1 MSENSSNPTAF
12 DAVCDRLRAAS
23 SLLLVTHARPDG
35 DGLGSM
41 AALHRAATAAAKA
54 VRMLVPDEV
63 PERYDF
69 LFPSTTPAGAS
80 RFGALAEDVDA
91 IVVLDTCAGAQL
103 DGLVEGLAARRADV
117 VVIDHHQTFDGLGE
131 AEWIDSTAAATAVM
145 VGEVLEALDW
155 PVDATAAE
163 ALLTAALTDTG
174 WLRYANADPRCLR
187 AVANWLAK
195 GVRPDGLYQK
205 IYQTDRPER
214 LKLLGV
220 VLESLEFHAD
230 GRLAVMLIRG
240 EDFAGTGA
248 RPDET
253 ENMINEAFRVGE
265 VEVSVLLVENADGA
279 RVSLRSRNL
288 VDVSAIANR
297 YGGGGHARAAGVRLA
312 EPVDIAKDRIV
323 RDCIEALAERK

>member
-1 MSENSSNPTAF
+1 MTGTVPTSRRSTVDDFASEEPGARSNS
-12 DAVCDRLRAAS
+12 LRRRWAAAAM
-23 SLLLVTHARPDG
+23 LLLFLASHSNVSKAQTPEPFNQIVILIDAS
-35 DGLGSM
+35 GSYRDRQE
-41 AALHRAATAAAKA
+41 AA
-54 VRMLVPDEV
+54 V
-63 PERYDF
+63 ERT
-69 LFPSTTPAGAS
+69 L
-80 RFGALAEDVDA
+80 
-91 IVVLDTCAGAQL
+91 
-103 DGLVEGLAARRADV
+103 GLVDGLAARRADV
-117 VVIDHHQTFDGLGE
+117 VVLDHHQTFDGISE
-131 AEWIDSTAAATAVM
+131 VAWIDSSAAATAVM
-145 VGEVLEALDW
+145 VGEVLAALDW
-155 PVDATAAE
+155 PIDATTAE
-163 ALLTAALTDTG
+163 ALLTGALTDTG

-187 AVANWLAK
+187 VVADWLAG

-220 VLESLEFHAD
+220 VLESLEFHAE

-279 RVSLRSRNL
+279 RVSLRSRDL

-312 EPVDIAKDRIV
+312 EPVDVAKDRIV
-323 RDCIEALAERK
+323 RACVEALG

>member
-1 MSENSSNPTAF
+1 MSETSSKTPDVF
-12 DAVCDRLRAAS
+12 EAVCARLQSAG
-23 SLLLVTHARPDG
+23 SLLLLTHARPDG

-41 AALHRAATAAAKA
+41 AALHRSATAAGKT
-54 VRMLVPDEV
+54 VRMLVPDDV
-63 PERYDF
+63 PPRYEF
-69 LFPSTTPAGAS
+69 LFPMTSPAGAS
-80 RFGALAEDVDA
+80 RFAALAEDVDV
-91 IVVLDTCAGAQL
+91 IVVLDTCAAAQL
-103 DGLVEGLAARRADV
+103 DGLVDGLAARRADV
-117 VVIDHHQTFDGLGE
+117 VVLDHHQTFDGISE
-131 AEWIDSTAAATAVM
+131 VAWIDSSAAATAVM
-145 VGEVLEALDW
+145 VGEVLAALDW
-155 PVDATAAE
+155 PIDATTAE
-163 ALLTAALTDTG
+163 ALLTGALTDTG

-187 AVANWLAK
+187 VVADWLAG

-220 VLESLEFHAD
+220 VLESLEFHAE

-279 RVSLRSRNL
+279 RVSLRSRDL

-312 EPVDIAKDRIV
+312 EPVDVAKDRIV
-323 RDCIEALAERK
+323 RACVEALG